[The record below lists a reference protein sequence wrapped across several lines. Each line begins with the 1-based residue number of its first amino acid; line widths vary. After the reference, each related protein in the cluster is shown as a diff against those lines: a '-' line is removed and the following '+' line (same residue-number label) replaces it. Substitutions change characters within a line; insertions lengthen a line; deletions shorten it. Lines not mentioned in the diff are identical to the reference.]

1 MTQSITAPSAT
12 MNAVGWTGANG
23 DVWALEWERTDRS
36 FIALSAELD
45 RTISDAMAG
54 RSAAVADVGCG
65 AGGTALAAARANP
78 NAQLT
83 GIDISPALI
92 AVAQARAAAA
102 PNVRFIVAPVE
113 QAIDDAGPFDLIVSR
128 HGVMFFDD
136 PVDAFTRLRGATRP
150 GGRLIFSCFRAA
162 PLNGWA
168 RDMMTAVGETPPAKT
183 GYVPGPF
190 AFADEAFVRD
200 LLAHAGWS
208 DIEAHPVDFPYR
220 AGGGD
225 DPVADAVSFFSRI
238 GPAARALKLADPADR
253 ASILERVATLC
264 RARLQDGHVDF
275 PAAAWIWSMR
285 NPY

>member
-1 MTQSITAPSAT
+1 
-12 MNAVGWTGANG
+12 MNAAGWTGANG

-36 FIALSAELD
+36 FSALSAELD

-54 RSAAVADVGCG
+54 GQVAVADVGCG
-65 AGGTALAAARANP
+65 AGGTALAAARANDR
-78 NAQLT
+78 AQLT

-92 AVAQARAAAA
+92 VVAQTRAAAV
-102 PNVRFIVAPVE
+102 PNARFIMAPVE

-136 PVDAFTRLRGATRP
+136 PVDAFTRMRGATRP
-150 GGRLIFSCFRAA
+150 GGRLTFSCFRAA

-168 RDMMTAVGETPPAKT
+168 RDMMAAVGETPPTKA

-190 AFADEAFVRD
+190 AFADETFVRD
-200 LLAHAGWS
+200 LLANAGWT
-208 DIEAHPVDFPYR
+208 DIQAHPVDFPYR

-225 DPVADAVSFFSRI
+225 DPVADAVGFFSRI
-238 GPAARALKLADPADR
+238 GPAARALKLADPTERPA
-253 ASILERVATLC
+253 ILERVTALC
-264 RARLQDGHVDF
+264 CARLQDGHVDF
-275 PAAAWIWSMR
+275 PAAAWIWSAR